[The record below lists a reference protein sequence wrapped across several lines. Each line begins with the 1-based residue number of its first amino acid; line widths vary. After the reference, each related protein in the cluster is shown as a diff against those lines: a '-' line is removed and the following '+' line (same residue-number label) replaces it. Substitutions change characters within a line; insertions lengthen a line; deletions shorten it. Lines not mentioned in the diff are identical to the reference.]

1 MIRSVL
7 TLHAANGNMAAIEDF
22 YAEHDVI
29 ARSLTFPGCRDSV
42 LMRSVSG
49 TAPVHL
55 VIADW
60 DSAADYQRWT
70 EDPWRDAVSRQL
82 AALLDTGSDEPVVGG
97 VFEFV
102 PSR

>member
-7 TLHAANGNMAAIEDF
+7 SLRAAPGQAKAIEEF
-22 YAEHDVI
+22 YAERGVI
-29 ARSLTFPGCRDSV
+29 ERSLQFPGCRDSV
-42 LMRSVSG
+42 LLRATTGGAV
-49 TAPVHL
+49 THL

-60 DSAADYQRWT
+60 ETAADYENWVS
-70 EDPWRDAVSRQL
+70 DPWRDAVSRDL
-82 AALLDTGSDEPVVGG
+82 AALLDTDPDEPVVGG